1 MNIESNAQTRAAV
14 IAIII
19 KDSDVVRE
27 VNAILHEYS
36 DLIIGRM
43 GIPYR
48 EKNMNIISV
57 VVDGPVEKTNAL
69 AGRLGRLS
77 GVTSKAVYANPT
89 Q

>member
-19 KDSDVVRE
+19 KDSDVVGE

>member
-1 MNIESNAQTRAAV
+1 MVSNQKENTRAAV

-19 KDSDVVRE
+19 KDPDRAGD
-27 VNAILHEYS
+27 VNAILHDYS
-36 DLIIGRM
+36 DFIIGRM

-69 AGRLGRLS
+69 AGRLGRLE

-89 Q
+89 

>member
-1 MNIESNAQTRAAV
+1 MDSDSNITTRAAV

-19 KDSDVVRE
+19 KDLNSAAE

-48 EKNMNIISV
+48 EKNLNIISV

-89 Q
+89 

>member
-1 MNIESNAQTRAAV
+1 MNSEPASQTRAAV

-19 KDSDVVRE
+19 KETETVGE

-36 DLIIGRM
+36 DCIIGRM

-77 GVTSKAVYANPT
+77 GVTAKAVYANPT
-89 Q
+89 G